1 MSKRAEKIPQAA
13 EGRFEF
19 LGRRRAGPLIR
30 YTVAVISVA
39 LTLMLTD
46 GLRETFQGTPNS
58 LFFCAIILSG
68 WYGGLGPGIFAS
80 ILSALAIKLFI
91 SPPPF
96 VQTFPLGDTPR
107 FAIFLVA
114 GVFIS
119 WVCERQRQDESA
131 LMRARDELE
140 GKVQARTE
148 ALTMANESLTIEV
161 GERTRAEL
169 ELQRLNRAWR
179 VRNACN
185 QAVNRCSEEGELLGE
200 VCNAIVAEG
209 GYRLAW
215 VGYAEND
222 AEKTVRPV
230 AQAGVGQGY
239 LKGLVAT
246 WGADVHGLGPTGTAI
261 RTAQAVVVNLVSADP
276 RFAPWRARAEEH
288 GLKSSVALPLITDG
302 KSIGGFMVY
311 SDEPEAFDE
320 KETDLLVQAANDLM
334 HGIALLRT
342 KRERQT
348 AEEALKKTEEEL
360 ARVARVTA
368 MGELTASIAHEVNQ
382 PLAAV
387 VTNGNASLRWLAIDP
402 PNFDEARQALR
413 NIVRDGN
420 RAGDVIARIRAVLK
434 KSEPAA
440 RRVDLNEIIR
450 EIVALTQGEVE
461 RRGAT
466 LRTDLA
472 VNLPAVMGDRVR
484 LQQVLLNLVIN
495 ALDAMNE
502 VTDRPR
508 SIRIHTEAQDATS
521 ILIAVE
527 DSGVGLGPEK
537 MSRLFDAF
545 YTTKPDGLGMGLAI
559 SRSIVEEHGGRLWAA
574 SNEGPGA
581 TFQFTLPTEE
591 GT

>member
-185 QAVNRCSEEGELLGE
+185 QAVNRCSEEGELLEE

>member
-185 QAVNRCSEEGELLGE
+185 QAVNRCSEEGELLEE

-527 DSGVGLGPEK
+527 DSGIGLSPEK